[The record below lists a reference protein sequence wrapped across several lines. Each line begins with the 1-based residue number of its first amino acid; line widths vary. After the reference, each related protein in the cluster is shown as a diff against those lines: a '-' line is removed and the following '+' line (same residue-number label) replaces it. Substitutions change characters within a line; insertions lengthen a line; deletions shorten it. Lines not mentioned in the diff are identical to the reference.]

1 MTTLADYLNANGVS
15 SDTIVQ
21 AAWNLA
27 FATVGFP
34 SEEDIPDLFRKLL
47 PHPDEIATDIETLT
61 RDPRLML
68 AAALEVLSLGWD
80 RDQATVISHIE
91 ECQAALVS
99 FPKIATVGGVL
110 VVAGWVLLSKGVTHH
125 ETHTM
130 IRPDGGYEQ
139 IEKTDRGPFGLK
151 SEPPA
156 RNSRSSSGAWAAN
169 PNQRK
174 RRKPRAMRVRR
185 RLAAV
190 NCRNLRRSQR
200 SMWPNQRESRS
211 RLRRCQLQ
219 MSVHRRP
226 LELRRKGGG
235 HRSLH
240 KRQLLFVSRH

>member
-21 AAWNLA
+21 SAWNLA

-130 IRPDGGYEQ
+130 VRPDGGYEQ

-151 SEPPA
+151 IRATGEEFEIFVGSVGGQSQSAETPKTKSDEGKTTIGSGKLPKSPA
-156 RNSRSSSGAWAAN
+156 KPAIHVAQSKGKSVSTKKMPAADVCAPTSSRAS
-169 PNQRK
+169 PK
-174 RRKPRAMRVRR
+174 RGRPSKP
-185 RLAAV
+185 
-190 NCRNLRRSQR
+190 S
-200 SMWPNQRESRS
+200 
-211 RLRRCQLQ
+211 
-219 MSVHRRP
+219 
-226 LELRRKGGG
+226 
-235 HRSLH
+235 
-240 KRQLLFVSRH
+240 